1 MTQAELLAQRDAL
14 ILARSSGQLRV
25 VFHSGGTRREVEYRS
40 VREIQ
45 AAIDA
50 LDRDLAANAGTRV
63 TTFLP
68 HFSKGF

>member
-1 MTQAELLAQRDAL
+1 MTHAELMEQRASL
-14 ILARSSGQLRV
+14 VEARNSGALRV

-40 VREIQ
+40 VKEIQ

-50 LDRDLAANAGTRV
+50 IDREVAANAGTRV

-68 HFSKGF
+68 YFSKGF